1 MRINANW
8 LPPGKAHIL
17 MSHRGARDYRV
28 INMSLEEKIVNV
40 LGASDRPMKAL
51 DIARAIPGYEKKDVN
66 RVIYHMREVER
77 SNPGVNPPLWRLYT
91 GTVPIAATPLTPQAR
106 PQLQPQK
113 QTTTTTTQAATD
125 SHGISNSG
133 AMGQG
138 AGENVP
144 ISGNHH
150 GSAASLTDAM
160 SKISIGDGS
169 SATWD
174 DKLLA
179 TVEKTEDGGLKVK
192 PIPREAIINRG
203 MGDHIREDSAQ
214 GESLCPPVQES
225 CSNEEI
231 QATSSLP
238 KINQINLSSDHE
250 TTKGLDHYEKRSE
263 NEAKRK
269 EYSSQVFDHA
279 LQGTGKSYS
288 EAAQSRAQGSVPQ
301 QSSSS
306 SPTDSK
312 TKKKP
317 TIAANFSGVG
327 ASSSIALKQQIL
339 EILKNETK
347 PIDSFK
353 IAQRLGH
360 STRAG
365 PMRLLQELKDEGK
378 VSELVRDKVSHW
390 SIRE

>member
-1 MRINANW
+1 
-8 LPPGKAHIL
+8 
-17 MSHRGARDYRV
+17 
-28 INMSLEEKIVNV
+28 MSLEENIVNV

-66 RVIYHMREVER
+66 RVIYNMREVER
-77 SNPGVNPPLWRLYT
+77 SNPGINPPLWQLYT
-91 GTVPIAATPLTPQAR
+91 GAVPTAATPMTPQAR
-106 PQLQPQK
+106 PQLQPQ
-113 QTTTTTTQAATD
+113 QPTTTTTTTTTQAT
-125 SHGISNSG
+125 HGVASSG
-133 AMGQG
+133 AIGQG

-144 ISGNHH
+144 ISDNHH
-150 GSAASLTDAM
+150 RSAVSLTDAM
-160 SKISIGDGS
+160 SKISIGDGA

-179 TVEKTEDGGLKVK
+179 TVEKTEDGGFKVK

-203 MGDHIREDSAQ
+203 TSDHSREADSVQ

-231 QATSSLP
+231 KTTSSLP

-263 NEAKRK
+263 NETKRK

-288 EAAQSRAQGSVPQ
+288 EAAQSRGSIPQ

-327 ASSSIALKQQIL
+327 ASSSSTLKQKIL
-339 EILKNETK
+339 EILKEETE

-353 IAQRLGH
+353 IAQRLGY
-360 STRAG
+360 STRAE
-365 PMRLLQELKDEGK
+365 PRRLLQELKDEGK